1 MAISERF
8 LDELRDRIPVST
20 VVGRTVKLAKAG
32 REYKGLCPFHN
43 EKTPSFHVIDDKGF
57 YHCFGCG
64 AHGDIISFL
73 IDHDKLSF
81 PEAVAQL
88 AEEAGLELPKP
99 TAQAQRQ
106 EQRHQGLYAL
116 AEAAAA
122 WFQRRLAAPEG
133 RAARSYLAGRQVSA
147 EAIGRFRLG
156 YAPADSQAL
165 VLELTAAGFS
175 LEQLLELG
183 LARTPDDGRKP
194 YAFFRNRLVFPVTDR
209 RGRVVA
215 FGARLLDG
223 DGPKY
228 INSPESPIFHK
239 GRLLYN
245 LAAAREAARGDQT
258 PVVVEGYLDVIA
270 LDEAGFGAAVA
281 PLGTALTEAQVEAVW
296 RLAPVPVLCFDG
308 DAAGKRAA
316 ARAAE
321 RILPILRPAHSAKIA
336 FLPPGEDPDS
346 LIRAGQ
352 AQVVRDTLDTA
363 RPLDQAVWET
373 LRESHETATPEGKA
387 GLRAALKA
395 AAQTIADPIVRDF
408 YDRALRDRMDAAF
421 PAWPRR
427 QPVGGSGAGG
437 RSFRRPD
444 PRFGD
449 RHADV
454 GGAVPRRS
462 VPQGLAG
469 AEPREL
475 RIALALAVNHPALL
489 PEMDEALAGADIRD
503 PRLARVRE
511 LVLQFWMAADAV
523 DHAILADHLRADGL
537 EDVVTALTGT
547 EMMRTEAAVD
557 PARPIAEAR
566 AAWHRLVA
574 WTQRRELER
583 ELRAAAEACARD
595 PSQQNLDR
603 VLAIRAQAAELAA
616 IGAASEP

>member
-88 AEEAGLELPKP
+88 AEQAGLDMPKP

-106 EQRHQGLYAL
+106 ELRHKGLYDL
-116 AEAAAA
+116 AEATAAL
-122 WFQRRLAAPEG
+122 FQRRLASPDG
-133 RAARSYLAGRQVSA
+133 RAARSYLASRQVSA

-156 YAPADSQAL
+156 YAPADGQAL
-165 VLELTAAGFS
+165 VLELTAAGFG
-175 LEQLLELG
+175 LDQLLELG

-194 YAFFRNRLVFPVTDR
+194 YAFFRNRLMFPVTDR

-215 FGARLLDG
+215 FGARLLQG

-245 LAAAREAARGDQT
+245 LAAARDAARGDQT

-281 PLGTALTEAQVEAVW
+281 PLGTALTEAQVEEVW

-308 DAAGKRAA
+308 DTAGKRAA

-321 RILPILRPAHSAKIA
+321 RILPILKPAHSARIA

-346 LIRAGQ
+346 LIRSGQ
-352 AQVVRDTLDTA
+352 AQTVRQTLDAA

-373 LRESHETATPEGKA
+373 LLESHDTATPEGKA
-387 GLRAALKA
+387 GLGAALRA
-395 AAQTIADPIVRDF
+395 TARTIADPIVRDF
-408 YDRALRDRMDAAF
+408 YDRALKERMDAAF

-427 QPVGGSGAGG
+427 QRAGG
-437 RSFRRPD
+437 GGAAGRAGRRPD
-444 PRFGD
+444 PRVSD
-449 RHADV
+449 RQADV
-454 GGAVPRRS
+454 GGAIPQPPVPR
-462 VPQGLAG
+462 GLAG
-469 AEPREL
+469 AGTREL
-475 RIALALAVNHPALL
+475 RIALALAVNHPSLL
-489 PEMDEALAGADIRD
+489 PEMDEALAGAEIRD
-503 PRLARVRE
+503 PGLARVRE
-511 LVLQFWMAADAV
+511 TVLHCWTAAEAV
-523 DHAILADHLRADGL
+523 DRAVLADHLRDAGL
-537 EDVVTALTGT
+537 QDVLAALTGA
-547 EMMRTEAAVD
+547 EMIRTETAAD
-557 PARPIAEAR
+557 PARPVEDAR
-566 AAWHRLVA
+566 AAWHRLLA
-574 WTQRRELER
+574 WTQRREVER

-595 PSQQNLDR
+595 PSQRNLDR
-603 VLAIRAQAAELAA
+603 MLAIRAQAAELAA
-616 IGAASEP
+616 IGAVSEP